1 MNGRNVFFARFVV
14 SPQEMSNKEIDL
26 TYKLKV
32 LQQELEQ
39 EESSHKASRALLA
52 DKSKIK
58 VTIEGAKSESM
69 KGKYQRPSVDCSRL
83 FVPSC
88 CEAVTRHSSLV
99 ILVKL
104 PLTNK
109 HLPRSE
115 MEQKLAEE
123 RAAKLRLENRILELE
138 KHSSMME
145 CDYKQAL
152 QKLDELRIHKDRLSE
167 EVIYTALCRRC
178 I

>member
-1 MNGRNVFFARFVV
+1 MKSHAFCCHSKTVVVKATNAGFLHVILRSCLQFSSLNGRNVFFARFVV

-69 KGKYQRPSVDCSRL
+69 KGKDQRPSVDCSRL
-83 FVPSC
+83 FVPLC

-99 ILVKL
+99 IL
-104 PLTNK
+104 
-109 HLPRSE
+109 HL
-115 MEQKLAEE
+115 
-123 RAAKLRLENRILELE
+123 
-138 KHSSMME
+138 
-145 CDYKQAL
+145 
-152 QKLDELRIHKDRLSE
+152 
-167 EVIYTALCRRC
+167 
-178 I
+178 